1 MYNKII
7 EGKITLDETQHLLE
21 SNYEEN
27 PQPAKKDI
35 RTEEADKV
43 SVHISPVSDLSFSL
57 KKQEKYPIPFAVIP

>member
-35 RTEEADKV
+35 LFRLQDRK
-43 SVHISPVSDLSFSL
+43 SVV
-57 KKQEKYPIPFAVIP
+57 